1 MHIRLMTPVG
11 TSVLVLDQDAERMSS
26 TRRLLT
32 EQGYDVADVVTDTVA
47 FTEAVMRSRA
57 DTVLIYTSVT
67 DEKLL
72 AALRA
77 IPTENRR
84 PTVLFTEDGST
95 DAIHAAVAAGVNA
108 CVVVG
113 VNGNR
118 MRSAI
123 DLAKANFSN
132 TRGLREELDEARTA
146 LRERKLIERAKGII
160 MRERGLSEEEAYQ
173 MLRNR
178 AMQRGVRLV
187 AIAEMV
193 NEAAEVM
200 QL

>member
-1 MHIRLMTPVG
+1 MQIRLMTPVG
-11 TSVLVLDQDAERMSS
+11 TSVLVYDQDVERRAA
-26 TRRLLT
+26 TRRLLI
-32 EQGYDVADVVTDTVA
+32 EQGYAVTAEVGDLHALPETLVRSQSDTI
-47 FTEAVMRSRA
+47 M
-57 DTVLIYTSVT
+57 IYATT
-67 DEKLL
+67 PDETLL
-72 AALRA
+72 EMLRA
-77 IPTENRR
+77 LPGDVRR
-84 PTVLFTEDGST
+84 PTILITEDGSS
-95 DAIHAAVAAGVNA
+95 DAMYAAVAAGINA

-132 TRGLREELDEARTA
+132 TRGLREELDEARNA

-160 MRERGLSEEEAYQ
+160 MRERQIDEEEAYAL
-173 MLRNR
+173 LRKR
-178 AMQRGVRLV
+178 AMQRGVRLIEV
-187 AIAEMV
+187 AEMV

>member
-11 TSVLVLDQDAERMSS
+11 TSVLVLDQDAGRMSS
-26 TRRLLT
+26 TRRLLI
-32 EQGYDVADVVTDTVA
+32 EQGYDVADVVTDTVQ

-67 DEKLL
+67 DGKLL
-72 AALRA
+72 EALRA
-77 IPTENRR
+77 IPTEHRR

-123 DLAKANFSN
+123 DLAKANYTN

-173 MLRNR
+173 LLRNR

-187 AIAEMV
+187 AVAEMV

>member
-1 MHIRLMTPVG
+1 MTPVG
-11 TSVLVLDQDAERMSS
+11 TSVLVLDQDAGRMSS
-26 TRRLLT
+26 TRHLLI
-32 EQGYDVADVVTDTVA
+32 EQGYDVADVVTDTVQ

-72 AALRA
+72 DALRA
-77 IPTENRR
+77 IPQEHRR

-123 DLAKANFSN
+123 DLAKANYTN

-173 MLRNR
+173 LLRNR

-187 AIAEMV
+187 AVAEMV

>member
-1 MHIRLMTPVG
+1 MTPVG
-11 TSVLVLDQDAERMSS
+11 TSVLVVDRDTDRAAA
-26 TRRLLT
+26 TRRLLI
-32 EQGYDVADVVTDTVA
+32 EQGYAVASVVNDVARLA
-47 FTEAVMRSRA
+47 TEAAKAGA
-57 DTVLIYTSVT
+57 DTLLIYSNET
-67 DEKLL
+67 DATLL
-72 AALRA
+72 DALKE
-77 IPTENRR
+77 IPNGQRR
-84 PTVLFTEDGST
+84 PTVLITEDGST

-132 TRGLREELDEARTA
+132 TLGLREELDEARTA
-146 LRERKLIERAKGII
+146 LRERKIIEKAKGII
-160 MRERGLSEEEAYQ
+160 MRERGLGEDEAYQ
-173 MLRNR
+173 LLRNR
-178 AMQRGVRLV
+178 AMQRGVRLIAV
-187 AIAEMV
+187 AEMV

>member
-1 MHIRLMTPVG
+1 LHIHLMTPVG
-11 TSVLVLDQDAERMSS
+11 TSVLVVDQDQERGSS
-26 TRRLLT
+26 TRRLLI
-32 EQGYDVADVVTDTVA
+32 EQGYGVVDVVHEAERLTDQRLHAGV
-47 FTEAVMRSRA
+47 
-57 DTVLIYTSVT
+57 DTILIYASQNDTAYL
-67 DEKLL
+67 D
-72 AALRA
+72 ALRA
-77 IPTENRR
+77 LPADQRR
-84 PTVLFTEDGST
+84 PTVLITEDGST

-118 MRSAI
+118 VRSAI

-146 LRERKLIERAKGII
+146 LRERKIIERAKGII
-160 MRERGLSEEEAYQ
+160 MRERGLSEDDAYAL
-173 MLRNR
+173 LRNR
-178 AMQRGVRLV
+178 AMQRGVRLI

>member
-1 MHIRLMTPVG
+1 MQIRLMTPVG
-11 TSVLVLDQDAERMSS
+11 TSVLIFDQDAERRAS
-26 TRRLLT
+26 TRRLLI
-32 EQGYDVADVVTDTVA
+32 EQGYG
-47 FTEAVMRSRA
+47 
-57 DTVLIYTSVT
+57 VT
-67 DEKLL
+67 DEVQDLDALPDALAGSQADTMMIYATKPDDALL
-72 AALRA
+72 QTLRA
-77 IPTENRR
+77 LPDEARR
-84 PTVLFTEDGST
+84 PTILITEDGSS
-95 DAIHAAVAAGVNA
+95 DAMYAAVAAGINA

-132 TRGLREELDEARTA
+132 TRGLREELDEARNA

-160 MRERGLSEEEAYQ
+160 MRERKIDENEAYAL
-173 MLRNR
+173 LRKR
-178 AMQRGVRLV
+178 AMQRGVRLIEV
-187 AIAEMV
+187 AEMV

>member
-1 MHIRLMTPVG
+1 MQIRLMTPVG
-11 TSVLVLDQDAERMSS
+11 TSVLIFDQDPERRAA
-26 TRRLLT
+26 TRRLLV
-32 EQGYDVADVVTDTVA
+32 EQGYG
-47 FTEAVMRSRA
+47 
-57 DTVLIYTSVT
+57 VT
-67 DEKLL
+67 DEVQDLGDLPDTLARSQADTMMIYASKADDALL
-72 AALRA
+72 ATLRA
-77 IPTENRR
+77 LPDETRR
-84 PTVLFTEDGST
+84 PTILITEDSSS
-95 DAIHAAVAAGVNA
+95 DAMYAAVAAGINA

-132 TRGLREELDEARTA
+132 TRGLREELDEARNA

-160 MRERGLSEEEAYQ
+160 MRERKIDEDEAYAL
-173 MLRNR
+173 LRKR
-178 AMQRGVRLV
+178 AMQRGVRLIEV
-187 AIAEMV
+187 AEMV

>member
-1 MHIRLMTPVG
+1 MHIHLMTPVG
-11 TSVLVLDQDAERMSS
+11 TSVLVFDQDQERASS
-26 TRRLLT
+26 TRRLLI
-32 EQGYDVADVVTDTVA
+32 EQGYGVVDVVHEAERLTDLRQHASV
-47 FTEAVMRSRA
+47 
-57 DTVLIYTSVT
+57 DTILIYASQSDTAYLEV
-67 DEKLL
+67 
-72 AALRA
+72 LRA
-77 IPTENRR
+77 LPVEQRR
-84 PTVLFTEDGST
+84 PTVLITEDGST
-95 DAIHAAVAAGVNA
+95 DAIHAAVAAGVKA

-118 MRSAI
+118 VRSAI

-146 LRERKLIERAKGII
+146 LRERKIIERAKGII
-160 MRERGLSEEEAYQ
+160 MRERGLNEDDAYAL
-173 MLRNR
+173 LRNR
-178 AMQRGVRLV
+178 AMQRGVRLI